1 MFSYEFRCWLCLEK
15 TAREQVFCHR
25 NDSICTLTGHFLLTP
40 RTFHIG
46 VQPIN
51 NVVVVLGEH
60 RVGTFL
66 TVKQNCGLTY
76 KLPSHE
82 DECGEGVKRK

>member
-25 NDSICTLTGHFLLTP
+25 SDSICTLTGHFLLTS
-40 RTFHIG
+40 RTFRIG
-46 VQPIN
+46 VRPIN
-51 NVVVVLGEH
+51 NVVVVPGEQ

-66 TVKQNCGLTY
+66 TCQAELWA
-76 KLPSHE
+76 
-82 DECGEGVKRK
+82 